1 MCTSTRPC
9 QQLVYYTMRLPAT
22 KVVHY
27 APNLPKPCIGAT
39 QPVAAND
46 NPYITDTRS
55 RGDSS
60 QQHIRHLT
68 LPQRAAAASASPRPC
83 SCPMYMQDATHM
95 STSHSRPC
103 LIKLQRRL
111 SPLGL
116 QGGPR
121 APPAVHSPPLT
132 APCPTPVEQAPTAQ
146 HTTYTSLP

>member
-1 MCTSTRPC
+1 
-9 QQLVYYTMRLPAT
+9 MRLPAT

-27 APNLPKPCIGAT
+27 APNVPKPCIGAT
-39 QPVAAND
+39 QPVAVND
-46 NPYITDTRS
+46 SPYTADTPS
-55 RGDSS
+55 RVLNCEPRNSS

-103 LIKLQRRL
+103 LSELQRRL

-132 APCPTPVEQAPTAQ
+132 VLCPTPVEQAPTAQ